1 MAEEEVKEEQSQEQ
15 APEGDAKPAAA
26 SGEKVP
32 LSKRVIGG
40 VIDSV
45 VAGVA
50 SAIAG
55 TVGGF
60 IHIAVGGL
68 LGAAVGGAYML
79 LRDSILG
86 NGQSIGK
93 KVMKYQAVGPDG
105 KPCPQ
110 ELSIKRNVP
119 FAVGYAVNALFSIL
133 LVIPGLGAIIAGIA
147 GLLATPILIL
157 IPIVELYF
165 VHSDP
170 QGNRWGDKFAGTTTK
185 LVG

>member
-1 MAEEEVKEEQSQEQ
+1 MAEEEVKEEQTQEQ

-45 VAGVA
+45 IAGVLQT
-50 SAIAG
+50 I
-55 TVGGF
+55 GGVIGGI
-60 IHIAVGGL
+60 IHGALGGL
-68 LGAAVGGAYML
+68 LGAAIGGGYML

-86 NGQSIGK
+86 NGQSVGK

-110 ELSIKRNVP
+110 DLSIKRNIP
-119 FAVGYAVNALFSIL
+119 FAIGYAVAAVVSLFMFIPALGFI
-133 LVIPGLGAIIAGIA
+133 VA
-147 GLLATPILIL
+147 LASMITYPVLFL
-157 IPIVELYF
+157 IPIVEIYF

-170 QGNRWGDKFAGTTTK
+170 NGNRWGDKFAGTTTK
-185 LVG
+185 MVG